1 LLFLLDCFSLKLST
15 LFLPIVAIAGFALV
29 DAFPHSFYC
38 RNVPQK
44 RYNQR
49 EKPVTILKQ
58 ISPDMMS
65 SATIATWVVSP
76 FLGLMTFLF
85 IFRIILTW
93 YPQAELNKFPFNL
106 VAWPT
111 EPFLFPT
118 RKIIP
123 PLGGVDI
130 SPIIWVG
137 IFSLL
142 REVLV
147 GQQGL
152 LTMLG

>member
-1 LLFLLDCFSLKLST
+1 
-15 LFLPIVAIAGFALV
+15 
-29 DAFPHSFYC
+29 
-38 RNVPQK
+38 
-44 RYNQR
+44 
-49 EKPVTILKQ
+49 
-58 ISPDMMS
+58 MMS
-65 SATIATWVVSP
+65 SATIATWVVGP

-85 IFRIILTW
+85 IFRIVLTW

-111 EPFLFPT
+111 EPFLLPT
-118 RKIIP
+118 RKIVP